1 MTGSPDKRPGK
12 SRTRRTTRTDYRACR
27 SIKEY
32 REAVA
37 KEGRHFAICCAW
49 PLSQL
54 MAREQLTFPEAF
66 ERAFASGMLIAA
78 DKRLERLLRERKVLK
93 SPTSK

>member
-1 MTGSPDKRPGK
+1 MA
-12 SRTRRTTRTDYRACR
+12 DYRKCK
-27 SIKEY
+27 SISEY

-54 MAREQLTFPEAF
+54 MAREHLTFPEAF
-66 ERAFASGMLIAA
+66 EKAFASGMLIAA
-78 DKRLERLLRERKVLK
+78 DRKLEDLLRKRKVLK
-93 SPTSK
+93 SQKAR

>member
-1 MTGSPDKRPGK
+1 MA
-12 SRTRRTTRTDYRACR
+12 DYRKCK
-27 SIKEY
+27 SITEY

-54 MAREQLTFPEAF
+54 MAREHLTFPEAF
-66 ERAFASGMLIAA
+66 EKAFASGMLIAA
-78 DKRLERLLRERKVLK
+78 NKDLESLLRKRNVLK
-93 SPTSK
+93 PRKSR

>member
-1 MTGSPDKRPGK
+1 MA
-12 SRTRRTTRTDYRACR
+12 DYRKCK
-27 SIKEY
+27 SINEY

-54 MAREQLTFPEAF
+54 MEREQLTFPVAF
-66 ERAFASGMLIAA
+66 EKAFGSGMLIAA
-78 DKRLERLLRERKVLK
+78 DKKLERLLRKRKVLK
-93 SPTSK
+93 PQ

>member
-1 MTGSPDKRPGK
+1 VA
-12 SRTRRTTRTDYRACR
+12 DYRKCK
-27 SIKEY
+27 SITEY

-54 MAREQLTFPEAF
+54 MAREHLTFPEAF

-78 DKRLERLLRERKVLK
+78 HKELEKLLRERKVLK
-93 SPTSK
+93 SQESAKSNWKKL